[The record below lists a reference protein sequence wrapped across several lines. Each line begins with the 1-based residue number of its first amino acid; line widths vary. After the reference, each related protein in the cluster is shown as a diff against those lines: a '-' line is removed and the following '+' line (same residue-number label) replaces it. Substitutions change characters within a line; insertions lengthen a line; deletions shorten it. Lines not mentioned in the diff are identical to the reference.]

1 MPLLR
6 KRKYLVLIVTLVG
19 VLLVHSF
26 IHRVELRPFVSDV
39 LVTLIL
45 LAILMVVFEGRLERT
60 VALVGTLAA
69 IAVTWS
75 HHVIPSWRI
84 GTAASRCST
93 TSAW

>member
-26 IHRVELRPFVSDV
+26 IQEFRPFVSDV

-45 LAILMVVFEGRLERT
+45 LMVLMVVFEGRLERT